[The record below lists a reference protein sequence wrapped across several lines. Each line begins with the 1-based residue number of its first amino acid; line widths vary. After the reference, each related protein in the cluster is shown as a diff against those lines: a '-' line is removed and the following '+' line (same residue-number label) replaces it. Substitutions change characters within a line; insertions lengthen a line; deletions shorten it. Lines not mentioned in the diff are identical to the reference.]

1 MIKKNKFTILTALVI
16 VYLSLA
22 GSLTFGQSGV
32 INIPY
37 IDKIGHFGLYFI
49 LMSVIILEHKDSFQ
63 NTRQLLLVALIPFF
77 FGIVMELLQ
86 ITVTTNR
93 KGEILDAVSNS
104 AGVTISLFFWLFIKP
119 YYKQEI
125 RK

>member
-1 MIKKNKFTILTALVI
+1 
-16 VYLSLA
+16 
-22 GSLTFGQSGV
+22 
-32 INIPY
+32 
-37 IDKIGHFGLYFI
+37 
-49 LMSVIILEHKDSFQ
+49 MSVIIFEHKDSFQ

-86 ITVTTNR
+86 MTVTTNR

-104 AGVTISLFFWLFIKP
+104 AGVTIAMFFWLFIKP